1 MFNAENSGNIT
12 DRPVEDGHLPVSNG
26 VDALKSP
33 FPLIYQTSHILHCFM
48 CSTHPCIITEE
59 KNKLFYDPFELH
71 THTHTKFGWVI
82 FFLKEFILLV
92 SKDTLN

>member
-1 MFNAENSGNIT
+1 MAATFIFHKKCLMLKTVEIGGNIT

-59 KNKLFYDPFELH
+59 KNKLYYDHFEIH
-71 THTHTKFGWVI
+71 THI
-82 FFLKEFILLV
+82 YI
-92 SKDTLN
+92 